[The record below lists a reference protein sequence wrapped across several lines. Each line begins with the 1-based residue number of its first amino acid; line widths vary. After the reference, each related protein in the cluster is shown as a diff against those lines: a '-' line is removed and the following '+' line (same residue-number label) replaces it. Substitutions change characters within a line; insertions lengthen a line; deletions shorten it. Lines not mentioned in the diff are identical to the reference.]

1 MSTYLRHSWQW
12 ARGKERRSPLAV
24 LGGALLIRL
33 LLAPYH
39 GFVIDL
45 QDYATW
51 GLLVD
56 HHFLHIYSLSS
67 GAPVYALPNYP
78 PLAMYLYGLMTGLY
92 FGAAQLAGIHASSQV
107 ANEPLLSAWIKL
119 PAILADLGT
128 VWVLYRLAR
137 GVLSERK
144 ALLVAASYAFSP
156 AIVFDGA
163 LWGET
168 DALSLLPLL
177 LALLFAARRRGRW
190 AGVLF
195 GVAIMLKPQPVI
207 FAPLLLLY
215 LWRWAGWRQAV
226 SALAALCLVS
236 LICCAPYL
244 LPPHPEMLAWYQNT
258 SVWAQVGH
266 ASDGAFNLWWLLGS
280 ERSATAAYLGL
291 LSPTSLGYAFFLAI
305 ELLALIGIWR
315 DGAEQR
321 LFLGAALAA
330 LAFFVV
336 MPLQHER
343 YLYPSLALFLTTG
356 FTQKR
361 NLWFYAV
368 ASSTA
373 FCNMVVVLVINSPDF
388 AAHPGFWQN
397 VVLQHLAVVTLTT
410 IALALVNIVLLLI
423 VIIVYLRPMRAR
435 PDPSIA
441 AASPLVLS
449 EGVTTPDPAC

>member
-1 MSTYLRHSWQW
+1 MKTYLRHSWQW
-12 ARGKERRSPLAV
+12 ARGKEWRGLIAV

-45 QDYATW
+45 QDYVTW

-92 FGAAQLAGIHASSQV
+92 FGAAQLVGVHASSQV
-107 ANEPLLSAWIKL
+107 ANAPLLSAWIKL
-119 PAILADLGT
+119 PAILADVGA

-137 GVLSERK
+137 SAFSERK
-144 ALLVAASYAFSP
+144 ALLVTSSYAFSP

-163 LWGET
+163 FWGET
-168 DALSLLPLL
+168 DALPLLPLL
-177 LALLFAARRRGRW
+177 LALLFAARRRGIW

-195 GVAIMLKPQPVI
+195 GVAIMLKPQPII

-215 LWRWAGWRQAV
+215 LWRWAGWRQAAYAV
-226 SALAALCLVS
+226 TALSLVS

-244 LPPHPEMLAWYQNT
+244 LPPRPEMLALYQNT
-258 SVWAQVGH
+258 SIWAQVGH

-280 ERSATAAYLGL
+280 ERSAAAAYLGP
-291 LSPTSLGYAFFLAI
+291 LSPTSIGYAFFLVI
-305 ELLALIGIWR
+305 ELLALIGVWQ
-315 DGAEQR
+315 DGSQQR
-321 LFLGAALAA
+321 LFLGAALVA

-343 YLYPSLALFLTTG
+343 YLYPSLALFLIAG
-356 FTQKR
+356 CSQKR
-361 NLWFYAV
+361 NLWVYAV
-368 ASSTA
+368 ASITA
-373 FCNMVVVLVINSPDF
+373 FCNMVIVLVINSPDF
-388 AAHPGFWQN
+388 AVHPGFWQN
-397 VVLQHLAVVTLTT
+397 VVLQHLAVVAFTT
-410 IALALVNIVLLLI
+410 IGLALVNIALLLTLLT
-423 VIIVYLRPMRAR
+423 VYLRAVFAR
-435 PDPSIA
+435 PNPSLA
-441 AASPLVLS
+441 AASTLAVS
-449 EGVTTPDPAC
+449 EAVTVPDASC

>member
-1 MSTYLRHSWQW
+1 MSTYLRQSWQW
-12 ARGKERRSPLAV
+12 ANSTERRGLLAV

-39 GFVIDL
+39 GFVIDV
-45 QDYATW
+45 QDYVTW

-92 FGAAQLAGIHASSQV
+92 FSAAQLVGIHASSQV

-119 PAILADLGT
+119 PAILADLGA

-137 GVLSERK
+137 DVLSERK
-144 ALLVAASYAFSP
+144 ALLVAAGYAFSP

-177 LALLFAARRRGRW
+177 LALLFAARRRGIW

-195 GVAIMLKPQPVI
+195 GVAIMLKPQPII

-226 SALAALCLVS
+226 SALGALCLVS
-236 LICCAPYL
+236 LVCCAPYL
-244 LPPHPEMLAWYQNT
+244 LPPRPEVLALYQNT
-258 SVWAQVGH
+258 SIWAQVGH
-266 ASDGAFNLWWLLGS
+266 ASDGGFNLWWLLGAG
-280 ERSATAAYLGL
+280 RGATAAYLGP
-291 LSPTSLGYAFFLAI
+291 LSPTSIGSAFFLVI
-305 ELLALIGIWR
+305 ELLALVGVWR
-315 DGAEQR
+315 NGSELR
-321 LFLGAALAA
+321 LFLGAALVA

-343 YLYPSLALFLTTG
+343 YLYPALALFLIAG
-356 FTQKR
+356 CFQKR

-368 ASSTA
+368 ASGTA
-373 FCNMVVVLVINSPDF
+373 FCNMVIVLVINSPDF
-388 AAHPGFWQN
+388 AVHPGFWQN
-397 VVLQHLAVVTLTT
+397 SVLQHLAVVTFTT
-410 IALALVNIVLLLI
+410 IGLALVNIVLLLA
-423 VIIVYLRPMRAR
+423 VITVYLRALLAR
-435 PDPSIA
+435 PQPSLA
-441 AASPLVLS
+441 AAVPLVLS
-449 EGVTTPDPAC
+449 DAGTTPDASC